1 MFLFILFNIFDQ
13 GILQVADSEDHY
25 SIFVPETIRF
35 QCTFCGN
42 CCHKWPVPLTELDAS
57 RLTEHLKLP
66 LSALPVDTLS
76 RSEGDYSGLKGF
88 TRALLK
94 GDEGRCSFLNQDGLC
109 QLEGKAKPSMCQ
121 LFPFTF
127 LHTPE
132 GLYAGLSFAS
142 TGVLE
147 NKGALLSE
155 QPELLNKMADLFER
169 LNPGLSQTTL
179 AGWQR
184 LELYDGQPLPYE
196 QYLELQSELLH
207 GVFAIMQAPL
217 TYPKVSVL
225 RFLTEFYCEI
235 QNLQP
240 SRQTLLNRLGDPIAM
255 DRYLLKGFGEN
266 FFASSAAP
274 VMVSH
279 NKLIESIALMMQQ
292 AAKVESI
299 DALEVDFE
307 QLQSNSIGK
316 QPISTEDIF
325 ARYAYV
331 RLFSRLYFGPG
342 LSGLSFSAGLGHLC
356 LILILARLRL
366 KRLIMQFPDNTQQ
379 HYQFAL
385 ESIRLV
391 ESKWTALKYGSD
403 GKNMLEIFFLDKDRP
418 KRLYEMVS

>member
-1 MFLFILFNIFDQ
+1 MQ
-13 GILQVADSEDHY
+13 AADHQDHP

-42 CCHKWPVPLTELDAS
+42 CCHQWPVPLTELDAQ
-57 RLTEHLKLP
+57 RLSEELALP

-76 RSEGDYSGLKGF
+76 RAESESTGLKGF

-94 GDEGRCSFLNQDGLC
+94 GDGGKCSFLNQEGLC

-127 LHTPE
+127 VHTPE
-132 GLYAGLSFAS
+132 GLYTGLSFAS

-155 QPELLNKMADLFER
+155 QPEVLNKMADLFER
-169 LNPGLSQTTL
+169 LNPGLAQATL
-179 AGWQR
+179 QGWQR
-184 LELYDGQPLPYE
+184 IELYDGQPLPYE
-196 QYLELQSELLH
+196 QFLELQGELLH

-217 TYPKVSVL
+217 TYPKISVL
-225 RFLTEFYCEI
+225 RFLTEFFCEI
-235 QNLQP
+235 QNIEP
-240 SRQTLLNRLGDPIAM
+240 TRQTLVNRLGDPIAM
-255 DRYLLKGFGEN
+255 DSYLLSGFANN
-266 FFASSAAP
+266 FFEDNATA
-274 VMVSH
+274 VMVRPDR
-279 NKLIESIALMMQQ
+279 LVQRIAMMMQDGK
-292 AAKVESI
+292 AVESI
-299 DALEVDFE
+299 DSLDLTFA
-307 QLQSNSIGK
+307 QLQDHAIGK
-316 QPISTEDIF
+316 QPLSTEDIF

-331 RLFSRLYFGPG
+331 RLFSRLYLGPG

-366 KRLIMQFPDNTQQ
+366 KRLIMQFPEQTDR

-391 ESKWTALKYGSD
+391 ESKWTALKYASD

-418 KRLYEMVS
+418 KRLYELVS